1 MAEGIA
7 APGRLGHDTRMKKS
21 IGSLALLAL
30 LTTGLAPAHAAVK
43 TRDFEYTQGETTL
56 VGHLAWDD
64 EVKARRPG
72 ILVVHE
78 WWGLNEH
85 ARKQA
90 DRLAQAG
97 YVGLALDM
105 YGKGKVT
112 QHPADAQNFMK
123 DATKD
128 PAVVQARFNA
138 ALELLKKDEHVDAE
152 KLGAIGYCFGGRVVL
167 DMAQRGAD
175 LDVTASF
182 HGAIPPPADKPDFK
196 GKVLLFNGAAD
207 LMIPAEAVGAFVK
220 MLAAAHVDFVFANLP
235 GAKHAFTNPAAD
247 KTGVEGLAYNAAADE
262 TSWKSLM
269 TQLKLVF
276 P

>member
-1 MAEGIA
+1 MNRIFPAFV
-7 APGRLGHDTRMKKS
+7 M
-21 IGSLALLAL
+21 LALVVASPP
-30 LTTGLAPAHAAVK
+30 APAEAAVK
-43 TRDFEYTQGETTL
+43 SRDFEYTQGETTL

-105 YGKGKVT
+105 YGKGKVA

-138 ALELLKKDEHVDAE
+138 ALEILKKDEHVDAE
-152 KLGAIGYCFGGRVVL
+152 RLGALGYCFGGRVVL
-167 DMAQRGAD
+167 DMAQHGANLD
-175 LDVTASF
+175 LAASF
-182 HGAIPPPADKPDFK
+182 HGALPPPAEKPDFK

-207 LMIPAEAVGAFVK
+207 PMIPADAVAAFVK
-220 MLAAAHVDFVFANLP
+220 MLAASQVDFVFANLP

-247 KTGVEGLAYNAAADE
+247 KAGVPGLAYSAAADD
-262 TSWKSLM
+262 TSWKSLL
-269 TQLKLVF
+269 TQLQLVF